1 MTLNKRKILTSAFL
15 PGIFGLLGTSLYVLG
30 DTLIVGQALG
40 REGLASLNLSIPMIN
55 VMQGLG
61 LLLGFGGATAM
72 SHALGRGDSKRAKAW
87 AEKTLTWSL
96 ILGLLLLLLLQLF
109 FTTLVNFLTGGGDAL
124 PGAREYLGILLWFS
138 PVYILFQSLIVLLR
152 NDGNAKLAMTALLLC
167 SALNV
172 ALDALFIFGFG
183 WGLFGAGLATGI
195 AQVVGLLITLLHFK
209 NAKVL
214 KNLRPRL
221 ELPFRLMGKGM
232 ASFVMELSQG
242 VVIFAFNAVLLS
254 LVGEIGVSSYAI
266 IANLS
271 LMFTAVFLG
280 LSQGAQPLFATA
292 KGAGDEK
299 MFQALLRFSQQVSWI
314 LSLGVVAVCMA
325 FPKLLASIFIS
336 GDPEVLKMTL
346 TGLRLYSLGFLFLG
360 FNLVVTIALQS
371 AAKSKQAFI
380 FAVARGMMMLIAFM
394 LGLKSIIGILGV
406 WLTFFASEL
415 VGFIWM
421 NIMLANE
428 RKTPSSITAELQS
441 R

>member
-1 MTLNKRKILTSAFL
+1 MTLNKRKILSTAFL

-40 REGLASLNLSIPMIN
+40 RAGLASLNLSIPMIN

-72 SHALGRGDSKRAKAW
+72 SHALGQGDTKRAKQW
-87 AEKTLTWSL
+87 AEKTLTWSV
-96 ILGLLLLLLLQLF
+96 ILGLLILLLLQVF
-109 FTTLVNFLTGGGDAL
+109 FTPLISFLTGGGEAL

-138 PVYILFQSLIVLLR
+138 PVYVLFQSLIVLLR
-152 NDGNAKLAMTALLLC
+152 NDGNAKLAMSALLLC

-209 NAKVL
+209 KAKIL
-214 KNLRPRL
+214 KALRPNFL
-221 ELPFRLMGKGM
+221 PPFRLMGKGM

-280 LSQGAQPLFATA
+280 LAQGAQPLFATA

-299 MFQALLRFSQQVSWI
+299 KFQGLLRFSQQVSWI
-314 LSLGVVAVCMA
+314 LSIVVVAICMA
-325 FPKLLASIFIS
+325 APKLLASIFIS
-336 GDPEVLKMTL
+336 GDPEVLSMTL

-360 FNLVVTIALQS
+360 FNLVGTIALQS
-371 AAKSKQAFI
+371 AAKSRQAFV
-380 FAVARGMMMLIAFM
+380 FAMARGMVMLILLM
-394 LGLKSIIGILGV
+394 LGLKSLIGLYGV
-406 WLTFFASEL
+406 WLAFFASEL

-428 RKTPSSITAELQS
+428 RKIPSSLTAEQQN